1 MSDISKS
8 INTGIEFLYDGKY
21 LETLEI
27 FQDLYQKVPDNP
39 DVLYNYGICLNEIRD
54 FIGAAQLLEKLVLL
68 DPEYENA
75 KVALG
80 FSYINLNKNDDAI
93 QILEDARKTDPDNIL
108 LLRNLG
114 TIYAKTE
121 NFDKALEIFNHA
133 ETREPTSCEVL
144 YAIALVYNSQ
154 KKYSDASRYLS
165 KIIELD
171 TDDTFTNLAKDL
183 LREISSETF
192 SSSGLRMDAVYYCL
206 GALENFNKKS
216 FHEIQTITFE
226 IGTLASHGIDP
237 SDSTKIYQLQSIPG
251 EFSAL
256 HLLCYM
262 YVGFKILQPD
272 ADIGFDLS
280 KEFEAAE
287 KLFNNV

>member
-1 MSDISKS
+1 MSNIFNS
-8 INTGIEFLYDGKY
+8 INTGIDFLHQRKY
-21 LETLEI
+21 LEAIEL
-27 FQDLYQKVPDNP
+27 FQELHNNYPDNP
-39 DVLYNYGICLNEIRD
+39 AVLYNYGICLNELRD
-54 FIGAAQLLEKLVLL
+54 FIGASHLLEKVVSI

-80 FSYINLNKNDDAI
+80 FSYINLNKKEEAI
-93 QILEDARKTDPDNIL
+93 RILEDARKTDPDNIF

-114 TIYAKTE
+114 TVYAKKE
-121 NFDKALEIFNHA
+121 EFDNALEIFKHA
-133 ETREPTSCEVL
+133 ETLEPTSCQAL

-171 TDDTFTNLAKDL
+171 TDESFTNLAKDL
-183 LREISSETF
+183 QREIASKSF
-192 SSSGLRMDAVYYCL
+192 SSNGLRMDAVHYCL
-206 GALENFNKKS
+206 GALEAYNEKS
-216 FHEIQTITFE
+216 FNEIQAIAFE
-226 IGTLASHGIDP
+226 ISLLGSQGLDP
-237 SDSTKIYQLQSIPG
+237 SNPDKKYQLQSMPG

-262 YVGFKILQPD
+262 YVGFKILKPD
-272 ADIGFDLS
+272 VDIGFDLS

-287 KLFNNV
+287 KLFNN